1 MSANADLP
9 PADMKLAFEVDSI
22 SKHFAGMKRPAVDSV
37 SLRLNEGEVVALL
50 GASGSGKSTLLRLIC
65 GLERCDPD
73 SGEVRTPLGVLQAKG
88 ALSRQIRR
96 LRQQFAVIFQQFSLV
111 GRLDVMTNVLMG
123 LACKRP
129 ALPLMV
135 GRFSPSDQALA
146 LDALSMV
153 GLADQA
159 FQRAS
164 TLSGGQ
170 QQRAAVA
177 RALLQGAKVLLA
189 DEPVASLDPESS
201 SRVMDSMTS
210 LCQAHGMTLL
220 VSLHQVHIAQSYC
233 PRIIAMR
240 EGQILLDASSDA
252 FDEAFLSQLYRD
264 QPEEAL

>member
-1 MSANADLP
+1 
-9 PADMKLAFEVDSI
+9 K
-22 SKHFAGMKRPAVDSV
+22 
-37 SLRLNEGEVVALL
+37 
-50 GASGSGKSTLLRLIC
+50 
-65 GLERCDPD
+65 
-73 SGEVRTPLGVLQAKG
+73 GV
-88 ALSRQIRR
+88 LSRQIRR
-96 LRQQFAVIFQQFSLV
+96 LRQQFAVIFQQFNLV

-123 LACKRP
+123 LAGKRP
-129 ALPLMV
+129 VLPLMV
-135 GRFSPSDQALA
+135 GRFNPSDQALA

-201 SRVMDSMTS
+201 KRVMDSMTS

-220 VSLHQVHIAQSYC
+220 VSLHQVHVAKQYC

-240 EGQILLDASSDA
+240 EGQVLLDANQDA
-252 FDEAFLSQLYRD
+252 FDEAFLSQLYRQ